1 MNIRNVI
8 LIFVLLLWAFA
19 PVPAQLIRNGGDRL
33 ADPQPGKAMRY
44 SNPLVIENSG
54 RLADPTVIKFQGN
67 YYLYLTGG
75 LSRSGRSDAAV
86 WSSGDLV
93 H

>member
-8 LIFVLLLWAFA
+8 LIFVLLLLAFA

-44 SNPLVIENSG
+44 SNPLVIENAG
-54 RLADPTVIKFQGN
+54 RLADPTVIKFQDGT
-67 YYLYLTGG
+67 LPMLSITTPGPGG
-75 LSRSGRSDAAV
+75 RRPKMTMSPG
-86 WSSGDLV
+86 
-93 H
+93 